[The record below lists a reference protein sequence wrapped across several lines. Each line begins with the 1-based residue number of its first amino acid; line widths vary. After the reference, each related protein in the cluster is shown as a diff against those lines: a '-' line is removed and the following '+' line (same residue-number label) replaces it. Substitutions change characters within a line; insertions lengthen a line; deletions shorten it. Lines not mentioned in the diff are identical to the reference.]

1 MNQLSALAALACIS
15 YFFYLAWKFLVVL
28 VTAPPGSLTE
38 ALASAELDEV
48 EEERQRRRRLLLPDD
63 DEMHSRLW

>member
-38 ALASAELDEV
+38 GSV
-48 EEERQRRRRLLLPDD
+48 EF
-63 DEMHSRLW
+63 